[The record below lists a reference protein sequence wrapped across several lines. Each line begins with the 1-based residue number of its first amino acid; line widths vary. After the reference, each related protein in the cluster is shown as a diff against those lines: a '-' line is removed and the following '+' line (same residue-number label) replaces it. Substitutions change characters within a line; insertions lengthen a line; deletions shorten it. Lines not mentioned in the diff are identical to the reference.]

1 MSILKKDNSSNAIN
15 KTVNKNKN
23 KNETISINS
32 NDINYACICNNYFK
46 KSLKVVIL
54 YPCSHILHST
64 CYVKDSKKCPF
75 CNEVIK
81 RVINEDELYDCTYE
95 NSSKYKMY
103 QQILIDL
110 ESTRLDS
117 SKSFIRYNILPINII
132 KSTSFINKLL
142 LATEE
147 ADLINCVDYLFNFTN
162 IKINVIDNTVNN
174 PIVYTSHTCSS
185 SNGIN
190 SSSSSNDIISSGKY
204 ITWKNQIDKNNKK
217 ILIVNHSHY
226 LDSIILYYL
235 FRTGFVASEFINK
248 LDLGRLIVQKCKLL
262 IFKRGVDTN
271 MVNKIKEYLE
281 EKRNIVI
288 YPEGSMGS
296 NETIRKFRTGAFYA
310 DAHIC
315 PIIIKYNPFVWD
327 DDYKTFIL
335 KLISQKEIV
344 VDIHVN
350 DLHAPPFSTE
360 QIQKIRQEMITTGN
374 MKGSRVSNRCFKD

>member
-1 MSILKKDNSSNAIN
+1 
-15 KTVNKNKN
+15 
-23 KNETISINS
+23 
-32 NDINYACICNNYFK
+32 
-46 KSLKVVIL
+46 
-54 YPCSHILHST
+54 
-64 CYVKDSKKCPF
+64 
-75 CNEVIK
+75 
-81 RVINEDELYDCTYE
+81 
-95 NSSKYKMY
+95 MY

-190 SSSSSNDIISSGKY
+190 SSNDIISSGKY

-350 DLHAPPFSTE
+350 DLHAPPFSAE

>member
-1 MSILKKDNSSNAIN
+1 MSIVKKYNSSNAIN
-15 KTVNKNKN
+15 KKVNINK
-23 KNETISINS
+23 TISIN
-32 NDINYACICNNYFK
+32 NTDINYACICNNYFK

-64 CYVKDSKKCPF
+64 CYIETNKKCPF

-81 RVINEDELYDCTYE
+81 KVIDEDELYKCVYD
-95 NSSKYKMY
+95 NSSKYKIY

-117 SKSFIRYNILPINII
+117 SKSSIRYNILPINII

-147 ADLINCVDYLFNFTN
+147 ADLINCIDYLFNFTN
-162 IKINVIDNTVNN
+162 VKINVIDNTVNN
-174 PIVYTSHTCSS
+174 PIIYTSHTN
-185 SNGIN
+185 SNGII
-190 SSSSSNDIISSGKY
+190 SNGKY

-296 NETIRKFRTGAFYA
+296 NNTIRKFRTGAFYA

-315 PIIIKYNPFVWD
+315 PVIIKYNPFVWD

-344 VDIHVN
+344 VDVYIN

-360 QIQKIRQEMITTGN
+360 QIHKIRHEMITTGN
-374 MKGSRVSNRCFKD
+374 LKDSRVSNRCFKD

>member
-1 MSILKKDNSSNAIN
+1 MSINTYSV
-15 KTVNKNKN
+15 VNKSKAVNKSKVVNELSAVN
-23 KNETISINS
+23 KSTVVNELSAVNTYS
-32 NDINYACICNNYFK
+32 DINYACICNNYFK

-64 CYVKDSKKCPF
+64 CYIKDSKKCPF
-75 CNEVIK
+75 CDKVIK
-81 RVINEDELYDCTYE
+81 SIIHEDDLYKCTYD
-95 NSSKYKMY
+95 NSSNYELY

-117 SKSFIRYNILPINII
+117 SKSTIHYNFLPINII

-147 ADLINCVDYLFNFTN
+147 ADLINCVDYLFNFIN

-174 PIVYTSHTCSS
+174 PIIYTH
-185 SNGIN
+185 SNN
-190 SSSSSNDIISSGKY
+190 SGKY

-226 LDSIILYYL
+226 LDSIVLYYL

-296 NETIRKFRTGAFYA
+296 NDTIRKFRTGAFYA

>member
-1 MSILKKDNSSNAIN
+1 MLYIPYIQTYMSILNKIKKNNIN
-15 KTVNKNKN
+15 CAKT
-23 KNETISINS
+23 EPEI

-46 KSLKVVIL
+46 KSLKVVVL

-64 CYVKDSKKCPF
+64 CYVKNAKICPF
-75 CNEVIK
+75 CKEVIK
-81 RVINEDELYDCTYE
+81 EVIHEDDLYKCTYDK
-95 NSSKYKMY
+95 SKQEIYR
-103 QQILIDL
+103 QTLIDL

-117 SKSFIRYNILPINII
+117 SKSSIRYNYLPINII
-132 KSTSFINKLL
+132 KFTSFINKLL

-147 ADLINCVDYLFNFTN
+147 VDLVNCVDYFFNFAN
-162 IKINVIDNTVNN
+162 VKINVIDNTVNN
-174 PIVYTSHTCSS
+174 PIVYV
-185 SNGIN
+185 G
-190 SSSSSNDIISSGKY
+190 GGY
-204 ITWKNQIDKNNKK
+204 ITWKNEIDKNSKK

-226 LDSIILYYL
+226 LDSIVLYYL

-248 LDLGRLIVQKCKLL
+248 LDIGRLIVQKCKLL
-262 IFKRGVDTN
+262 IFKRGIDTN

-296 NETIRKFRTGAFYA
+296 NDTIRKFRTGAFYA

-315 PIIIKYNPFVWD
+315 PVIIKYNPFVWD

-344 VDIHVN
+344 VDIHIN